1 MALSHEKVFALPK
14 WALILLIVLN
24 VAVASY
30 SYTLGNVFAF
40 FDADLSDGFSFSEI
54 DVIAIV
60 QIVLIAVTA
69 DTAFRRT
76 IINLNRIN
84 PEKRIP
90 TIIVSAGSL
99 IILSLIGLAGFILLY
114 DHNFT
119 GLVAASGG
127 LGLGLGYVFRD
138 RIADIVASVSL
149 QTDGLAALGDHIVI
163 FEGDERIPETYEVI
177 QMEHRLITLK
187 GTTYGLIKKFYN
199 NKFLELDYIN
209 VTKQEHNRG
218 LRRHLTISLGSH
230 CDSEKVTEIL
240 NLAMECVIAKN
251 KIFRK
256 WYLCGA
262 SELKGG
268 HVEYMVRY
276 ECAPDLDF
284 PKDLTNRLVL
294 NTIML
299 FLKAG
304 AIDFTDTP
312 SEAGAQLDLKNRLT
326 AFASLGFLAAL
337 NEEDLTHLAQH
348 AHFVRTSVGE
358 QFITKGQEAYSMYL
372 LLEGRLE
379 VKVPNAEGQSIAV
392 ASIWPGD
399 IVGEM
404 SLLTGA
410 PRSADVFSATS
421 ALMIE
426 IEKDDISP
434 ILERRP
440 QLIQNISDV
449 LAQRAAHNERVKSG
463 ADQDK
468 NTSENS
474 KNIAKKI
481 LKFFF
486 NK

>member
-1 MALSHEKVFALPK
+1 MALSHEKSFALPK
-14 WALILLIVLN
+14 WVLILLILLD
-24 VAVASY
+24 VALAIY
-30 SYTLGNVFAF
+30 AYTLGNVFASF
-40 FDADLSDGFSFSEI
+40 EADLSDGQFSEI
-54 DVIAIV
+54 DIIAVV
-60 QIVLIAVTA
+60 QILLIAVTV

-99 IILSLIGLAGFILLY
+99 IILSLIGLVGFILLY

-138 RIADIVASVSL
+138 RIADIVASISL
-149 QTDGLAALGDHIVI
+149 QTDGLVALGDYIVI
-163 FEGDERIPETYEVI
+163 FEGDARIPETYQVI
-177 QMEHRLITLK
+177 QMEYRLITLK
-187 GTTYGLIKKFYN
+187 DTTHGLIKKFYN

-209 VTKQEHNRG
+209 ATKQEPNRG
-218 LRRHLTISLGSH
+218 FRRDLTISLGSH
-230 CDSEKVTEIL
+230 CDSEKVTKIL
-240 NLAMECVIAKN
+240 NLAMECVISKN
-251 KIFRK
+251 TFFRN

-276 ECAPDLDF
+276 ECNPHLDL

-294 NTIML
+294 NTIMI

-304 AIDFTDTP
+304 AIDFTDIP
-312 SEAGAQLDLKNRLT
+312 SESGAQLDLKNRLT
-326 AFASLGFLAAL
+326 AFASLGFLAVL
-337 NEEDLTHLAQH
+337 NEEDLSHIAQH
-348 AHFVRTSVGE
+348 AHFVYTSPGE
-358 QFITKGQEAYSMYL
+358 HLIIKGHETYSMYL

-379 VKVPNAEGQSIAV
+379 VKVPNAEGKSIAV

-410 PRSADVFSATS
+410 PRSADVYSATS

-426 IEKDDISP
+426 IDKDDIAP
-434 ILERRP
+434 IFERRP
-440 QLIQNISDV
+440 QLIQNISEL
-449 LAQRAAHNERVKSG
+449 LAQRAAHNELVKN

-468 NTSENS
+468 ITSENGKS
-474 KNIAKKI
+474 IAKKI

>member
-1 MALSHEKVFALPK
+1 MVLSHEKVFALPK

-24 VAVASY
+24 IAVASY
-30 SYTLGNVFAF
+30 AYTLGNIFAF
-40 FDADLSDGFSFSEI
+40 VEADLSDGLFSEI
-54 DVIAIV
+54 DIIAIL

-90 TIIVSAGSL
+90 AIIVTAGSL

-114 DHNFT
+114 DHNLT

-149 QTDGLAALGDHIVI
+149 QTDGLAALGDYIVI

-177 QMEHRLITLK
+177 QMEHRLITLQ

-209 VTKQEHNRG
+209 VTKQAPNRG
-218 LRRHLTISLGSH
+218 FRRHLTISLGSH

-240 NLAMECVIAKN
+240 NLAMECVISKN
-251 KIFRK
+251 KFFRN

-276 ECAPDLDF
+276 ECDPDLDF

-326 AFASLGFLAAL
+326 AFASLGFLMVL
-337 NEEDLTHLAQH
+337 NDEDLTYLAQH

-358 QFITKGQEAYSMYL
+358 QLITNGQEAYSMYL

-379 VKVPNAEGQSIAV
+379 VKVPNAEGKSIAV

-421 ALMIE
+421 ALMIK

-434 ILERRP
+434 VLERRP

-468 NTSENS
+468 NSSENS

>member
-1 MALSHEKVFALPK
+1 MALSHEKSFALPK
-14 WALILLIVLN
+14 WALILLILLD
-24 VAVASY
+24 VAVAIY
-30 SYTLGNVFAF
+30 AYTLGNVFASF
-40 FDADLSDGFSFSEI
+40 EADLSDGQFSEI
-54 DVIAIV
+54 DIIAVV
-60 QIVLIAVTA
+60 QILLVAVTV

-99 IILSLIGLAGFILLY
+99 IILSLIGLVGFILLY
-114 DHNFT
+114 DRNFT

-149 QTDGLAALGDHIVI
+149 QTDGLVALGDYIVI
-163 FEGDERIPETYEVI
+163 FEGDARIPETYQVI
-177 QMEHRLITLK
+177 QMEYRLITLK
-187 GTTYGLIKKFYN
+187 DTTHGLIKKFYN

-209 VTKQEHNRG
+209 ATKQEPNRG
-218 LRRHLTISLGSH
+218 FRRHLTISLGSH
-230 CDSEKVTEIL
+230 CDSEKVTKIL
-240 NLAMECVIAKN
+240 NLAMECVISKN
-251 KIFRK
+251 TFFRN

-276 ECAPDLDF
+276 ECDPNLDL

-294 NTIML
+294 NTIMI

-304 AIDFTDTP
+304 AIDFTDIP
-312 SEAGAQLDLKNRLT
+312 SESGAQLDLKNRLT
-326 AFASLGFLAAL
+326 AFASLGFLAVL
-337 NEEDLTHLAQH
+337 NEEDLSYIAQH
-348 AHFVRTSVGE
+348 AHFVYTSPGE
-358 QFITKGQEAYSMYL
+358 HLIINGHETYSMYL

-379 VKVPNAEGQSIAV
+379 VKVPNAEGKSIAV

-410 PRSADVFSATS
+410 PRSADVYSATS

-426 IEKDDISP
+426 IDKDDIAP
-434 ILERRP
+434 IFERRP
-440 QLIQNISDV
+440 QLIQNISEL
-449 LAQRAAHNERVKSG
+449 LAQRAAHNELVKN

-468 NTSENS
+468 ITSENS
-474 KNIAKKI
+474 KSIAKKI

>member
-1 MALSHEKVFALPK
+1 MVHKHEKIFALPK
-14 WALILLIVLN
+14 WVLILLILLN
-24 VAVASY
+24 VVIAGYA
-30 SYTLGNVFAF
+30 YTLGNIFAF
-40 FDADLSDGFSFSEI
+40 VEADLSDGFSFSEI
-54 DVIAIV
+54 DIIAVV
-60 QIVLIAVTA
+60 QIALIALTA

-84 PEKRIP
+84 PDKGIP

-99 IILSLIGLAGFILLY
+99 IILTLIGLVGFILLF
-114 DHNFT
+114 DRDFT
-119 GLVAASGG
+119 GLIAASGG

-149 QTDGLAALGDHIVI
+149 QLDGLASLGDYIVI
-163 FEGDERIPETYEVI
+163 FEGDDRIPETYKVI

-187 GTTYGLIKKFYN
+187 GTTYGLIKRFYN
-199 NKFLELDYIN
+199 NKFLDLDYIN
-209 VTKQEHNRG
+209 LTKQDPDRG
-218 LRRHLTISLGSH
+218 FRRHLTISLGSH

-240 NLAMECVIAKN
+240 NLAMECVISKN
-251 KIFRK
+251 QFFCG
-256 WYLCGA
+256 WYSCGA

-276 ECAPDLDF
+276 ECSPGLDF
-284 PKDLTNRLVL
+284 SEDLTNRLVL

-304 AIDFTDTP
+304 AIDFADIP

-326 AFASLGFLAAL
+326 AFASLGFLMVL
-337 NEEDLTHLAQH
+337 NEEDLTHLSQH
-348 AHFVRTSVGE
+348 AHFVRTSAGE
-358 QFITKGQEAYSMYL
+358 QLISKGQEAYSMYL

-379 VKVPNAEGQSIAV
+379 VKVPNTEGKSITV

-421 ALMIE
+421 ALMIK
-426 IEKDDISP
+426 IEKDDIYP

-449 LAQRAAHNERVKSG
+449 LAYRAAHNERMKN

-474 KNIAKKI
+474 KNLAKKI

>member
-1 MALSHEKVFALPK
+1 MVLKHEKFFALPK
-14 WALILLIVLN
+14 WALIILIVLN
-24 VAVASY
+24 VVVAIY
-30 SYTLGNVFAF
+30 AYTLGNIFAF
-40 FDADLSDGFSFSEI
+40 VEADLSDGQFSEI
-54 DVIAIV
+54 DIIAAV
-60 QIVLIAVTA
+60 QILLIAVTA
-69 DTAFRRT
+69 DAAFRRT
-76 IINLNRIN
+76 VINLNRIN
-84 PEKRIP
+84 PGKRIP
-90 TIIVSAGSL
+90 NIIVTAGSL

-114 DHNFT
+114 DHNLT
-119 GLVAASGG
+119 GLLAASGG
-127 LGLGLGYVFRD
+127 VGLGLGYVFRD

-149 QTDGLAALGDHIVI
+149 QTDGLAALGDYIVI

-209 VTKQEHNRG
+209 VTKQEPNRG
-218 LRRHLTISLGSH
+218 FRRHLTISLGSH

-240 NLAMECVIAKN
+240 NLAMECVISKN
-251 KIFRK
+251 KFFRN

-262 SELKGG
+262 FDLKGG
-268 HVEYMVRY
+268 HVEYIVRY
-276 ECAPDLDF
+276 ECDPNLDL
-284 PKDLTNRLVL
+284 PKELTNCLVL

-304 AIDFTDTP
+304 AIDLTSTP
-312 SEAGAQLDLKNRLT
+312 NEAGAQLDLKNRLT

-337 NEEDLTHLAQH
+337 NEEDLTYLAQH
-348 AHFVRTSVGE
+348 AHFVRTSAGE
-358 QFITKGQEAYSMYL
+358 QLIAKGHEAYSMYL

-379 VKVPNAEGQSIAV
+379 VKVPNAEGKSVAV

>member
-1 MALSHEKVFALPK
+1 MALSHEKSFALPK
-14 WALILLIVLN
+14 WVLILLILLD
-24 VAVASY
+24 VALAIY
-30 SYTLGNVFAF
+30 AYTLGNVFASF
-40 FDADLSDGFSFSEI
+40 EADLSDGQFSEI
-54 DVIAIV
+54 DIIAVV
-60 QIVLIAVTA
+60 QILLIAVTV

-99 IILSLIGLAGFILLY
+99 IILSLIGLVGFILLY
-114 DHNFT
+114 DRNFT

-138 RIADIVASVSL
+138 RIADIVASISL
-149 QTDGLAALGDHIVI
+149 QTDGLVALGDYIVI
-163 FEGDERIPETYEVI
+163 FEGDARIPETYQVI
-177 QMEHRLITLK
+177 QMEYRLITLK
-187 GTTYGLIKKFYN
+187 DTTHGLIKKFYN

-209 VTKQEHNRG
+209 ATKQEPNRG
-218 LRRHLTISLGSH
+218 FRRDLTISLGSH
-230 CDSEKVTEIL
+230 CDSEKVTKIL
-240 NLAMECVIAKN
+240 NLAMECVISKN
-251 KIFRK
+251 TFFRN

-276 ECAPDLDF
+276 ECNPNLDL

-294 NTIML
+294 NTIMI

-304 AIDFTDTP
+304 AIDFTDIP
-312 SEAGAQLDLKNRLT
+312 SESGAQLDLKNRLT
-326 AFASLGFLAAL
+326 AFASLGFLAVL
-337 NEEDLTHLAQH
+337 NEEDLSHIAQH
-348 AHFVRTSVGE
+348 AHFVYTSPGE
-358 QFITKGQEAYSMYL
+358 HLIIKGHETYSMYL

-379 VKVPNAEGQSIAV
+379 VKVPNAEGKSIAV

-410 PRSADVFSATS
+410 PRSADVYSATS

-426 IEKDDISP
+426 IDKDDIAP
-434 ILERRP
+434 IFERRP
-440 QLIQNISDV
+440 QLIQNISEL
-449 LAQRAAHNERVKSG
+449 LAQRAAHNELVKN

-468 NTSENS
+468 TTSENS
-474 KNIAKKI
+474 KSIAKKI

>member
-1 MALSHEKVFALPK
+1 MVLKHEKVFALPK

-24 VAVASY
+24 LVVAGYA
-30 SYTLGNVFAF
+30 YTLGHIFAF
-40 FDADLSDGFSFSEI
+40 VQADISDGFEFSVI
-54 DVIAIV
+54 DITAVV
-60 QIVLIAVTA
+60 QILLIALTV

-99 IILSLIGLAGFILLY
+99 IIYSLIGLGGFILLY
-114 DHNFT
+114 DHELS
-119 GLVAASGG
+119 GLLAASGG

-149 QTDGLAALGDHIVI
+149 QTDGLVALGDYIVI

-209 VTKQEHNRG
+209 VTKQEPNRG
-218 LRRHLTISLGSH
+218 FRRHLTISLGSH

-240 NLAMECVIAKN
+240 NLAMECVISKN
-251 KIFRK
+251 TFFRK
-256 WYLCGA
+256 WYLCGPT
-262 SELKGG
+262 ELEGG

-276 ECAPDLDF
+276 ESDPSLEY
-284 PKDLTNRLVL
+284 PKDLTNRIVL
-294 NTIML
+294 NTIMR

-304 AIDFTDTP
+304 AIDFTDIP

-326 AFASLGFLAAL
+326 AFASLGFLVVL
-337 NEEDLTHLAQH
+337 NEEDLTHLAEH

-358 QFITKGQEAYSMYL
+358 QLITKGQEAYSMYL

-379 VKVPNAEGQSIAV
+379 VKVPNAEGKSITV

-410 PRSADVFSATS
+410 PRSADVFSASS

-426 IEKDDISP
+426 IEKDDIYP

-468 NTSENS
+468 STSENS

>member
-1 MALSHEKVFALPK
+1 MALSHEKSFALPK
-14 WALILLIVLN
+14 WVLILLILLD
-24 VAVASY
+24 VALAIY
-30 SYTLGNVFAF
+30 AYTLGNVFASF
-40 FDADLSDGFSFSEI
+40 EADLSDGQFSEI
-54 DVIAIV
+54 DIIAVV
-60 QIVLIAVTA
+60 QILLIAVTV

-99 IILSLIGLAGFILLY
+99 IILSLIGLVGFILLY
-114 DHNFT
+114 DRNFT

-138 RIADIVASVSL
+138 RIADIVASISL
-149 QTDGLAALGDHIVI
+149 QTDGLVALGDYIVI
-163 FEGDERIPETYEVI
+163 FEGDARIPETYQVI
-177 QMEHRLITLK
+177 QMEYRLITLK
-187 GTTYGLIKKFYN
+187 DTTHGLIKKFYN

-209 VTKQEHNRG
+209 ATKQEPNRG
-218 LRRHLTISLGSH
+218 FRRDLTISLGSH
-230 CDSEKVTEIL
+230 CDSEKVTKIL
-240 NLAMECVIAKN
+240 NLAMECVISKN
-251 KIFRK
+251 TFFRN

-276 ECAPDLDF
+276 ECNPHLDL

-294 NTIML
+294 NTIMI

-304 AIDFTDTP
+304 AIDFTDIP
-312 SEAGAQLDLKNRLT
+312 SESGAQLDLKNRLT
-326 AFASLGFLAAL
+326 AFASLGFLAVL
-337 NEEDLTHLAQH
+337 NEEDLSHIAQH
-348 AHFVRTSVGE
+348 AHFVYTSPGE
-358 QFITKGQEAYSMYL
+358 HLIIKGHETYSMYL

-379 VKVPNAEGQSIAV
+379 VKVPNAEGKSIAV

-410 PRSADVFSATS
+410 PRSADVYSATS

-426 IEKDDISP
+426 IDKDDIAP
-434 ILERRP
+434 IFERRP
-440 QLIQNISDV
+440 QLIQNISEL
-449 LAQRAAHNERVKSG
+449 LAQRAAHNELVKN

-468 NTSENS
+468 ITSENGKS
-474 KNIAKKI
+474 IAKKI

>member
-1 MALSHEKVFALPK
+1 
-14 WALILLIVLN
+14 
-24 VAVASY
+24 
-30 SYTLGNVFAF
+30 
-40 FDADLSDGFSFSEI
+40 
-54 DVIAIV
+54 
-60 QIVLIAVTA
+60 
-69 DTAFRRT
+69 
-76 IINLNRIN
+76 
-84 PEKRIP
+84 
-90 TIIVSAGSL
+90 
-99 IILSLIGLAGFILLY
+99 
-114 DHNFT
+114 
-119 GLVAASGG
+119 
-127 LGLGLGYVFRD
+127 
-138 RIADIVASVSL
+138 
-149 QTDGLAALGDHIVI
+149 
-163 FEGDERIPETYEVI
+163 
-177 QMEHRLITLK
+177 
-187 GTTYGLIKKFYN
+187 
-199 NKFLELDYIN
+199 
-209 VTKQEHNRG
+209 
-218 LRRHLTISLGSH
+218 
-230 CDSEKVTEIL
+230 
-240 NLAMECVIAKN
+240 MECVISKN
-251 KIFRK
+251 KFFRN

-276 ECAPDLDF
+276 ECDPDLDF
-284 PKDLTNRLVL
+284 PKDLTNRIVL

-348 AHFVRTSVGE
+348 ASFVRTSVGE

-379 VKVPNAEGQSIAV
+379 VKVPNAEGKSIAV

-449 LAQRAAHNERVKSG
+449 LAQRAAHNERVKS
-463 ADQDK
+463 AQ
-468 NTSENS
+468 T
-474 KNIAKKI
+474 KI
-481 LKFFF
+481 KIHLKTARILPRRY
-486 NK
+486 